1 MLNESEYFVYLMH
14 AAIVLTHV
22 DVYCKTHL
30 LAYAKIF
37 RIIYVFILIKLLKNK
52 NIFSLNLK
60 VSNLILY

>member
-1 MLNESEYFVYLMH
+1 MH

>member
-1 MLNESEYFVYLMH
+1 MH

-22 DVYCKTHL
+22 DVCCKTHL
-30 LAYAKIF
+30 LVYAKIF

-52 NIFSLNLK
+52 NVFSLNLK